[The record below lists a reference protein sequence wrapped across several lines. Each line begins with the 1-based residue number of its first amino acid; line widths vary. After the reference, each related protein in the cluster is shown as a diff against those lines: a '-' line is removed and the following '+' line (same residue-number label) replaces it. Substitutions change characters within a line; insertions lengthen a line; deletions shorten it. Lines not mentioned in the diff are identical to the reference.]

1 MLERVGRDARR
12 RGAPSAAAAA
22 LERAARLSPA
32 ASARARRL
40 TEAARDANLAGRPA
54 FALDL
59 LEEALGAIPDPLA
72 RADAQHLRGRIL
84 VLQGHAD
91 AAYQLLTDEAQRVRD
106 IAPGR
111 ASLMLAEATL
121 DCVSRGEI
129 RTAVTVAQEACDLA
143 RQADPAA
150 EAFAISVLASALA
163 LNGKRRDAAALLDR
177 CVPLLRA
184 ADPLSEASTLVANA
198 AESCS
203 WVERDDLAAQLL
215 DRLITSARM
224 ASAPATLPCPLAFRA
239 ELNLRTGR
247 WALATAQAQEAVE
260 LAHEMR
266 QDAMTAIALCF
277 LARLAAATG
286 QEQRC
291 RDIVARGLS
300 LVDEYGIELGRP
312 YLDSALGLLEL
323 GLGRTETAI
332 RHLESV
338 EDFAEQRALAEPNV
352 LHWQADLIEACI
364 RARQVDAAQHRFA
377 TFERQALETGGRWA
391 LGTAARCRGLLADQN
406 EAVACFAASV
416 EQLQAL
422 PAPFEVARTYLCQ
435 GERLR
440 RAGFRSDARPPIR
453 RAIEGFDHLGAMP
466 WAQRARVELRAT
478 GATPRRRSDGVDRDQ
493 LTTHEIQVALTV
505 AGGASNR
512 EAAAALF
519 LSPKTIEFHLARI
532 YRKLGVH
539 TRTELAALAATRGWL
554 HGGAAPHSI
563 TRTE

>member
-1 MLERVGRDARR
+1 
-12 RGAPSAAAAA
+12 
-22 LERAARLSPA
+22 
-32 ASARARRL
+32 
-40 TEAARDANLAGRPA
+40 
-54 FALDL
+54 
-59 LEEALGAIPDPLA
+59 
-72 RADAQHLRGRIL
+72 

-91 AAYQLLTDEAQRVRD
+91 AAYRLLADEAQRVRD
-106 IAPGR
+106 IEPRR
-111 ASLMLAEATL
+111 ASVMLAEATL
-121 DCVSRGEI
+121 DCISRGEI
-129 RTAVTVAQEACDLA
+129 GTAVTVAQEACDLA

-150 EAFAISVLASALA
+150 EAFANSVLASALA
-163 LNGKRRDAAALLDR
+163 LHGKRRDAVALLDR
-177 CVPLLRA
+177 CVPLLRE

-198 AESCS
+198 AEACT

-215 DRLITSARM
+215 DRLITSARR
-224 ASAPATLPCPLAFRA
+224 ASAPTTLPCPLAFSA

-247 WALATAQAQEAVE
+247 WALAAAQAQEAVE

-266 QDAMTAIALCF
+266 QDAMTAMALCI
-277 LARLAAATG
+277 LARLAAAAG
-286 QEQRC
+286 EEQRC

-323 GLGRTETAI
+323 GLGRTESAI

-338 EDFAEQRALAEPNV
+338 ENFAEQRALAEPNV
-352 LHWQADLIEACI
+352 VHWQADLIEAYI
-364 RARQVDAAQHRFA
+364 HAGKVDAAQDRLA
-377 TFERQALETGGRWA
+377 AFERQALDSAGRWA
-391 LGTAARCRGLLADQN
+391 LGTAARCRGLLADKN
-406 EAVACFAASV
+406 EADACFAASI

-422 PAPFEVARTYLCQ
+422 PAPFEVARTYLCH

-440 RAGFRSDARPPIR
+440 RAGFRTDARPPLQ
-453 RAIEGFDHLGAMP
+453 RAIDGFDHLGAMP

-478 GATPRRRSDGVDRDQ
+478 GATPRRRGDDVDRDQ
-493 LTTHEIQVALTV
+493 LTAHEIQVALSV

-532 YRKLGVH
+532 YRKLGVR

-554 HGGAAPHSI
+554 HGGAGPNSV